1 MQLVINTPGIKLKK
15 EYMKAR
21 KSILISTLLMAGCSL
36 VPLPA
41 SAAIERNG
49 RTYWTFEET
58 WELKDAIDA
67 DAAAICEY
75 DYGCELDYRFS
86 LLDQP
91 EYRMMGAMM
100 FPSMVYM
107 TAINPKKETI
117 KFFYNGAGDWTTQV
131 LTMDKQF
138 PLQEFTT
145 FWVEDEELNYL
156 IQNDARKTRY
166 HADLILS
173 DSAAEGITPLF
184 YGSVERNGENW
195 FEPNKEIEISVAG
208 SGLARN
214 RSGFFHQIGISDG
227 TFVGTINYSDC
238 LKSPDYRDGME
249 CRLMFA
255 EDGGIWYLPFE
266 TEDKT
271 EVETPESVPEV
282 SEPEPLVSEVPEP
295 EAIPEP
301 ESPKSTPES
310 IPEIASISEPVLES
324 TPRIAFASESTPE
337 LASEPE
343 PVSEPELDSASALTP
358 ELDDEDDILVPFTSI
373 PQDDDHSLDFP
384 WWLAVILLVGD
395 AILVWWFA
403 PIGQG
408 KSKKSKNFKKS

>member
-1 MQLVINTPGIKLKK
+1 MT
-15 EYMKAR
+15 
-21 KSILISTLLMAGCSL
+21 
-36 VPLPA
+36 PLPA

-49 RTYWTFEET
+49 KTYWTFEET

-67 DAAAICEY
+67 EAAALCGY

-91 EYRMMGAMM
+91 EYRMMGAMI

-145 FWVEDEELNYL
+145 FWVEDEELNYS

-173 DSAAEGITPLF
+173 DSVAEGITPLF

-214 RSGFFHQIGISDG
+214 RSGFFHQIGVSDG

-255 EDGGIWYLPFE
+255 EDGGIWYLPFG
-266 TEDKT
+266 TEDET
-271 EVETPESVPEV
+271 EVETPELEPEISEPEPEPLEPEAPEPEPEPVPLVPEV
-282 SEPEPLVSEVPEP
+282 SEP

-310 IPEIASISEPVLES
+310 TPEIASISEPVPES

-343 PVSEPELDSASALTP
+343 PVSESELDSVSALTP
-358 ELDDEDDILVPFTSI
+358 ELDDEDDILVPFTSV

-384 WWLAVILLVGD
+384 WWLAVILFVGD
-395 AILVWWFA
+395 AVLVWCFA
-403 PIGQG
+403 PIDLR
-408 KSKKSKNFKKS
+408 KSKKIKNLKKS